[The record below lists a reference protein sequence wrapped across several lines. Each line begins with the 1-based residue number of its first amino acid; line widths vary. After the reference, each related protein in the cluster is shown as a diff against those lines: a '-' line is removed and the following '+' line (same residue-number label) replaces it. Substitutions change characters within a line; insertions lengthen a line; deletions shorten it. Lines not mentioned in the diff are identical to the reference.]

1 MDGPWFIYDHYL
13 TVKEWS
19 PNFHPASDTIK
30 EVAVWLRISGLPIE
44 YYDSRALKFIGNRI
58 GKTVKVD
65 KNTLSLERGKYARL
79 CVQVNLSQP
88 LLAMFTIKGRKYN
101 IEYEGLHMLC
111 TICGRYGHYKEGCPD
126 KAKVSEEHGNEKVGE
141 ATGKEANRNLAGSSV
156 EGPWRVVQ
164 KTRRNKKANPGK
176 IGERETNNAP
186 PAAAIIAQPEK
197 INFHANST
205 GSRFNS
211 LLEDT
216 AELEKESMDKV
227 ENVRVVEV
235 EGEENQGTNQREHA
249 VEFSKIKN
257 KRVNR
262 GGVINRGDGVADRI
276 PKESKLATRG
286 GSFKG
291 KSSTH
296 GKRGVDNI
304 MDRVGVQLLENTL
317 GQSKQANFNP
327 SISMGSNNLEFGKK
341 ISYPY
346 IYLFIP
352 TYFKIFSFYP
362 YLTLIYIVFL
372 FYCFNYLFF
381 LPQHLSFYPIGK
393 LYTQKYFSSRVLF
406 FQYVQSVLVNGVF
419 VPMLL

>member
-30 EVAVWLRISGLPIE
+30 EVAMWLRISGLPIE

-65 KNTLSLERGKYARL
+65 KNTLSQERGKYARL

-111 TICGRYGHYKEGCPD
+111 TICGRHGHYKEGCPD

-216 AELEKESMDKV
+216 AELEKESMDRV

-235 EGEENQGTNQREHA
+235 EGEDNQGTNQREHA

-257 KRVNR
+257 KRVN
-262 GGVINRGDGVADRI
+262 GGRVINRGDGMADRI

-317 GQSKQANFNP
+317 GQSKQANFNHATHNEEDTT
-327 SISMGSNNLEFGKK
+327 STRIVMGSEQQVRFGPILQPNPGVPRPPNWSNL
-341 ISYPY
+341 P
-346 IYLFIP
+346 P
-352 TYFKIFSFYP
+352 TTLSNFSTP
-362 YLTLIYIVFL
+362 AEEEQV
-372 FYCFNYLFF
+372 
-381 LPQHLSFYPIGK
+381 GE
-393 LYTQKYFSSRVLF
+393 
-406 FQYVQSVLVNGVF
+406 GEVF
-419 VPMLL
+419 VDANDQGSVGSQESDMEVVVETISLS